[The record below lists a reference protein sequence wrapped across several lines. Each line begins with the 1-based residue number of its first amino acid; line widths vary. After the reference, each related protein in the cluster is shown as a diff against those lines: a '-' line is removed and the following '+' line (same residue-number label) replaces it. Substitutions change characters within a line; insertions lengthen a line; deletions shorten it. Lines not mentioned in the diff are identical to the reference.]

1 MLVVTGGAGFI
12 GSNLL
17 AKLEEETQEPLVAID
32 VLGKDEKWKNLRQR
46 NLAELVP
53 PSHMFSFLN
62 SHAAKIKAIFHL
74 GAISTTTETDADLV
88 IENNLTL
95 SSNLLEWCTDHQKPF
110 IYASSAATYGD
121 GSHGFEDN
129 NQLTALRKLLPLN
142 VYGWS
147 KHAFDLRIA
156 NLRAA
161 GKPLPPQCI
170 GLKFFNVYGPNEY
183 HKGSQQSVVSHI
195 FETLKSHSH
204 ASLFKSY
211 QPHYQDGGQLRD
223 FIWVDDCVDIMIW
236 LYKNPH
242 ISGLLNVG
250 TGKARSFLDLAN
262 AVFQALNRPPK
273 IKFIEMPE
281 SLREKY
287 QYYTQAQM
295 SHLQQIGYQKPFTS
309 LEEGVKKY
317 VQNYLTQSNTY
328 R

>member
-1 MLVVTGGAGFI
+1 MLVITGGAGFI

-17 AKLEEETQEPLVAID
+17 ARLEQETQESLIAID

-46 NLAELVP
+46 NLADLILPTET
-53 PSHMFSFLN
+53 FSFLN
-62 SHAAKIKAIFHL
+62 SHISKIKAIFHL

-88 IENNLTL
+88 IANNLTF
-95 SSNLLEWCTDHQKPF
+95 SSRLLKWCTEHQKQF

-121 GSHGFEDN
+121 GSQGFNDGQSIAE
-129 NQLTALRKLLPLN
+129 LRKLLPLN

-156 NLRAA
+156 SLRET
-161 GKPLPPQCI
+161 GKTLPPQCV

-195 FETLKSHSH
+195 FETLKANSS
-204 ASLFKSY
+204 ARLFKSY
-211 QPHYQDGGQLRD
+211 HPDYQDGCQLRD
-223 FIWVDDCVDIMIW
+223 FIWVDDCIDIMFW
-236 LYKNPH
+236 LYQNPR
-242 ISGLLNVG
+242 ISGIFNVG
-250 TGKARSFLDLAN
+250 TGKARSFLDLAH
-262 AVFQALNRPPK
+262 AVFHALNRPSK

-295 SHLQQIGYQKPFTS
+295 TYLQGIGYQKPFTS

-317 VQNYLTQSNTY
+317 VQNYLIQPNPY

>member
-17 AKLEEETQEPLVAID
+17 ARLEQETQAPLVVID
-32 VLGKDEKWKNLRQR
+32 TLGKDEKWKNIRQR
-46 NLAELVP
+46 NLAEIIP
-53 PSHMFSFLN
+53 PSHTFSFLN
-62 SHAAKIKAIFHL
+62 SHIDDIKAIFHL

-88 IENNLTL
+88 IENNLTV
-95 SSNLLEWCTDHQKPF
+95 SMNLLEWCTLHRKQF

-121 GSHGFEDN
+121 GNEGFEDN
-129 NQLTALRKLLPLN
+129 HQVTALRKLLPLN

-156 NLRAA
+156 TRQEAR
-161 GKPLPPQCI
+161 KPLPLQCV

-183 HKGSQQSVVSHI
+183 HKGAQQSVVSHI
-195 FETLKSHSH
+195 FETLKTHSH
-204 ASLFKSY
+204 ARLFKSY
-211 QPHYQDGGQLRD
+211 HPHYQDGGQLRD

-236 LYKNPH
+236 LYKNPR
-242 ISGLLNVG
+242 INGLFNVG
-250 TGKARSFLDLAN
+250 TGKARSFLDLSN
-262 AVFQALNRPPK
+262 AVFQALNRPSK

-281 SLREKY
+281 GLREKY

-295 SHLQQIGYQKPFTS
+295 SHLREAGYQKSFTS
-309 LEEGVKKY
+309 LEEGVKQY
-317 VQNYLTQSNTY
+317 IQNHLLQSNPY

>member
-1 MLVVTGGAGFI
+1 MLVITGGAGFI

-17 AKLEEETQEPLVAID
+17 ARLEQEIQEPLIAID
-32 VLGKDEKWKNLRQR
+32 TLGKDEKWKNLRQR
-46 NLAELVP
+46 NLADLILPTET
-53 PSHMFSFLN
+53 FTFLN
-62 SHAAKIKAIFHL
+62 SHISKIKAIFHL

-88 IENNLTL
+88 IANNLTF
-95 SSNLLEWCTDHQKPF
+95 SSRLLEWCTEQQKQF

-121 GSHGFEDN
+121 GSQGFNDGQSVGE
-129 NQLTALRKLLPLN
+129 LKKLLPLN

-156 NLRAA
+156 SLKEAK
-161 GKPLPPQCI
+161 KPLPPQYV

-183 HKGSQQSVVSHI
+183 HKGGQQSVVSHI
-195 FETLKSHSH
+195 FEGLKISSS
-204 ASLFKSY
+204 ARLFKSY
-211 QPHYQDGGQLRD
+211 HPDYQDGCQLRD
-223 FIWVDDCVDIMIW
+223 FIWVDDCINIMVW
-236 LYKNPH
+236 LYQNPH
-242 ISGLLNVG
+242 ISGLFNIG
-250 TGKARSFLDLAN
+250 TGKARSFLDLAH
-262 AVFQALNRPPK
+262 AVFHALNRPSK

-295 SHLQQIGYQKPFTS
+295 TSLQKIGYQKPFTS

-317 VQNYLTQSNTY
+317 VQNYLTQPNPY